1 MQKLQAADG
10 YLLRASQETN
20 KFTLWTK
27 RKTSIVKLCGMHSY
41 NLNWKTS
48 YPIPYGEYEIGID
61 VFERHEQNLT
71 AIDAVSSIDHASD
84 VIHSDVLDYYLKLNL
99 AMSHVPSIMLKQ
111 QKSTEVMS
119 VC

>member
-1 MQKLQAADG
+1 MQNIQATDG

-27 RKTSIVKLCGMHSY
+27 RKTSIVKLCVTHSY

-48 YPIPYGEYEIGID
+48 YPIPYGQYEIGID
-61 VFERHEQNLT
+61 VFEGHEQNLT
-71 AIDAVSSIDHASD
+71 AIDANVSSIDHASD
-84 VIHSDVLDYYLKLNL
+84 VIHSDVLDYLKLNL
-99 AMSHVPSIMLKQ
+99 AMSHVPSIMLTQ

-119 VC
+119 MC